1 MKEGMNLGYL
11 DRVLR
16 HVVMLVKEALGVVLL
31 LCLPGRLGR
40 LRASGGYEARRGHGS
55 PET

>member
-1 MKEGMNLGYL
+1 MNLGYL

-16 HVVMLVKEALGVVLL
+16 HVVMLVKEALGVVLR

-40 LRASGGYEARRGHGS
+40 LRASGGSEARRGHGS